1 MKKLFLSLLISYS
14 FSACAQSNYDS
25 NVVVYDNVIEDEQ
38 VVQNTLV
45 KHQKTINY
53 YHVNETRENHYYL
66 DNGLPHYYLH
76 QRTNN
81 YRKRPTTYRE
91 PYYSSPRQSKYRRA
105 KPISTNYQRVQDKKW
120 FFYFD
125 IDSYSLINKEE
136 LGHLIDYAKTN
147 RNAVFYID
155 SYADAQTGDDYYN
168 MELSSM
174 RANTITDILQR
185 EGISNNRLMVC
196 PNGSSIQEYNTNNLN
211 RCVIVKAVLK

>member
-1 MKKLFLSLLISYS
+1 MEYLFIPCFFCTFAQSINRIFYQLKKDNMKKLFLSLLISYS

-76 QRTNN
+76 QRANN

-91 PYYSSPRQSKYRRA
+91 PYYSSPKQSKYRYA
-105 KPISTNYQRVQDKKW
+105 KPISTNYSIGTDP
-120 FFYFD
+120 
-125 IDSYSLINKEE
+125 IIINSY
-136 LGHLIDYAKTN
+136 
-147 RNAVFYID
+147 
-155 SYADAQTGDDYYN
+155 
-168 MELSSM
+168 
-174 RANTITDILQR
+174 
-185 EGISNNRLMVC
+185 
-196 PNGSSIQEYNTNNLN
+196 NG
-211 RCVIVKAVLK
+211 R